1 MIFDYVNCFYIGPG
15 PRQVKVSCSR
25 TRCFM
30 QLLNKLDLL
39 TEDFSL
45 RSVIT
50 SVFTAMND
58 ERLRV
63 RTICLTKATIGLE
76 PKSSKCLFNIL
87 LFKSSQ
93 KLL

>member
-1 MIFDYVNCFYIGPG
+1 
-15 PRQVKVSCSR
+15 
-25 TRCFM
+25 M

-39 TEDFSL
+39 TVDFSL

-63 RTICLTKATIGLE
+63 RTICLTKATAGLE
-76 PKSSKCLFNIL
+76 PKS
-87 LFKSSQ
+87 
-93 KLL
+93 